1 MMVFTL
7 DHTRKVV
14 DGNEN
19 KIYDW
24 FDAQWYLARYP
35 EVESSY
41 LTPINHYFQIGE
53 LLGWRPCPDFDP
65 TWYRKQYPDVIS
77 HNLSPLLHFISFGIE
92 EGRFPCELIAP
103 SLDTALWARQD
114 NEQDLLRSLRLLVTC
129 GSRLES
135 SYASFALARWYAW
148 QEDWCCAADYLV
160 ERVSGKRLLP
170 SHNGSD
176 LLLIETLVRSGQRS
190 KAWKALGELQ
200 LKVPGWYD
208 IRLAVS
214 NLLACYEPK
223 TSGIIKSTNRV
234 VKCESRLAWING
246 IWSSCNLEEI
256 RLADVSRPLS
266 LDNLT
271 SNISPLSVD
280 DKPLLTV
287 IMPAFNAAKTIST
300 ALTSLIQ
307 QRGVNLEV
315 IVVDDDSTDSTTHVV
330 EQFLSRDSRVRLLR
344 QPLNRGAYAARNL
357 GLREARGEFIT
368 VHDSDDWSHPDK
380 LARQLDALETHPE
393 WQACCTDWVRCNQD
407 LIFSRWRMEEGW
419 VYRNV
424 SSLMFRRRVF
434 EGLGYWD
441 YVRAEADTEY
451 YYRIQAAF
459 GPNAIGEVMR
469 GIPMTFGR
477 SVPGSLTS
485 VGGTHLV
492 TQFGGVRAD
501 YRNASQAWHRDNA
514 EKPAQ
519 LYLPYDPDERA
530 FFAPKEL
537 LP

>member
-1 MMVFTL
+1 MVFTL
-7 DHTRKVV
+7 DHARKVV
-14 DGNEN
+14 DGNKN

-35 EVESSY
+35 EVENSY

-129 GSRLES
+129 DSRLES

-214 NLLACYEPK
+214 NLLACYEPE

-234 VKCESRLAWING
+234 FKCESRLAWING